1 MKKQYIQA
9 PGLTVVHIAQEGC
22 LLAGSDIEATLP
34 GGEGQDNVEF
44 ETQKKHPYWGNDLNN
59 NDEWG
64 N

>member
-1 MKKQYIQA
+1 MI
-9 PGLTVVHIAQEGC
+9 VVHIAHEGC

-44 ETQKKHPYWGNDLNN
+44 ETQKKHHFWGNDMNEN
-59 NDEWG
+59 SEWG

>member
-9 PGLTVVHIAQEGC
+9 PGLTVVHIAHEGS

-44 ETQKKHPYWGNDLNN
+44 ETQKKHHFWGNDMNEN
-59 NDEWG
+59 SEWG

>member
-1 MKKQYIQA
+1 M
-9 PGLTVVHIAQEGC
+9 TVVHIVHESC

-34 GGEGQDNVEF
+34 GGEGEDNVEF
-44 ETQKKHPYWGNDLNN
+44 ETQKKHPVWGNDLNN